1 MNLPPLLAAVAR
13 GDDRTVFDLL
23 DDVPDEELTGDDGV
37 ALLAAAAYAGRDEV
51 VWRLVEA
58 GVDVTRPWAG
68 GVDPVTWAAG
78 RGAYPVLLA
87 LLIRSGD
94 PLDAD
99 SPHRRALRVA
109 RAGIASGAAGE
120 EPGPPPAHWAIVSR
134 LEAELGVHRSPDE
147 LMARALV
154 HARPDH
160 DDWSESLLQ
169 LGYRADQEVFTWAR
183 DVASDR
189 SSRDRRRFGLGVL
202 NFIGF
207 GLDSPY
213 DLDLHRKD
221 DEQLPFTREAAE
233 FLRPLL
239 DTEQDSH
246 ALRSVI
252 AAFASYCSAQEAKA
266 VLVHAGH
273 ADPGVRRCVA
283 SPLANNS
290 LLVTAD
296 HPDVL
301 DALARLAEDPVPDIR
316 VTALCGL
323 AMSHVDTAELRALL
337 AAHLA
342 DPHFDARLEAAAGLA
357 LRGDERG
364 HRVLDEV
371 RPGIKNHRSRG
382 AGRLGDLH
390 HMMRART
397 ATAVG
402 VSQDREAANRT
413 VGVGP

>member
-1 MNLPPLLAAVAR
+1 MDLSPLLAAVAR

-23 DDVPDEELTGDDGV
+23 DDVPEDELGGDDGV
-37 ALLAAAAYAGRDEV
+37 ALLAAAAYAERDEV

-78 RGAYPVLLA
+78 RGAFPVLQA

-94 PLDAD
+94 PRGAD

-109 RAGIASGAAGE
+109 QAAIASEAVGE
-120 EPGPPPAHWAIVSR
+120 EQGPPPAHRAIVSH
-134 LEAELGVHRSPDE
+134 LEAVLGVHRSPDE

-160 DDWSESLLQ
+160 DDWCESLLQ
-169 LGYRADQEVFTWAR
+169 LGYRADQEVFGWAR
-183 DVASDR
+183 DVAGDR
-189 SSRDRRRFGLGVL
+189 SSLDRRRFGLGVL

-213 DLDLHRKD
+213 DPDVHRE
-221 DEQLPFTREAAE
+221 DEGPLPFRQDAAA

-239 DTEQDSH
+239 DTEKDPH
-246 ALRSVI
+246 ALGSVI
-252 AAFASYCSAQEAKA
+252 AAFTSYCSPEEALA
-266 VLVHAGH
+266 VLVHADH

-283 SPLANNS
+283 SPLAHHS

-301 DALARLAEDPVPDIR
+301 AALVRLAEDPVPDIR
-316 VTALCGL
+316 ETALCGL
-323 AMSHVDTAELRALL
+323 AMSHVDTAELRAVM

-371 RPGIKNHRSRG
+371 RRGIKNHRSPG
-382 AGRLGDLH
+382 AGRLGDIH
-390 HMMRART
+390 HLTRAR
-397 ATAVG
+397 
-402 VSQDREAANRT
+402 EENRCSIT
-413 VGVGP
+413 GGR